1 MDGRDSTKI
10 DTVSDNAFTCVKG
23 DIGTVKSGRVK
34 ITCKE
39 PCGIPPN
46 FVNVSYMLI
55 VLHFCRFCKRKMQ
68 DFKKSRQNSRNI
80 HFFKRRFFHMQA
92 VLPFLAGISVG

>member
-1 MDGRDSTKI
+1 MDGRDCTKI

-39 PCGIPPN
+39 PCGGKYRYDC
-46 FVNVSYMLI
+46 SL
-55 VLHFCRFCKRKMQ
+55 CKADGKV
-68 DFKKSRQNSRNI
+68 
-80 HFFKRRFFHMQA
+80 A
-92 VLPFLAGISVG
+92 VLDMHPSFNPDMIKCCMRAVSGVLSYVATEQEEYPKK